1 MQLII
6 GNYNYSSW
14 SMRPWLFVDYHAL
27 PVEVV
32 KMHLTSEALLS
43 RLRQHFSDGK
53 VPLLVTETGEIWDSL
68 AILEFLGERYPQT
81 HPWPIDSEAR
91 AVARSVSAEMHSS
104 FNALRTEVPMNCRR
118 YYPGLRL
125 SQRAQR
131 EVQRISEVWSYC
143 RVRFGGEG
151 PWLFG
156 SFSIADA
163 MFAPVVMRF
172 RSVDIELTED
182 ASAYCETVSQSASVK
197 KWIEMAL
204 NEPETIDAAELDLPS
219 QILKS

>member
-53 VPLLVTETGEIWDSL
+53 VPLLVTETGEI
-68 AILEFLGERYPQT
+68 
-81 HPWPIDSEAR
+81 DSEAR

-125 SQRAQR
+125 SQRAQK